1 MITVEPKRA
10 QRMTRTTFRS
20 PVSFTVAQ
28 IKRAKKL
35 TVLAEAMKRAS
46 IVQKLKF
53 LNEIIH
59 GPVANIIA

>member
-1 MITVEPKRA
+1 MFV
-10 QRMTRTTFRS
+10 
-20 PVSFTVAQ
+20 
-28 IKRAKKL
+28 KKL
-35 TVLAEAMKRAS
+35 TVLVETIKRAS